1 MIRGLI
7 YVLYGVIVLLVVRAI
22 SRSIGRFFGAGGPV
36 QRSGASGRRPART
49 AEDLVR
55 DPVCNTYVPR
65 SRALTAV
72 VEGRTEHFC
81 SEACRD
87 RARVTAARAS

>member
-7 YVLYGVIVLLVVRAI
+7 YLLYVVIVLLVVRMVG
-22 SRSIGRFFGAGGPV
+22 RSMARLFGAGSDV
-36 QRSGASGRRPART
+36 RRSGATARPPSRKT
-49 AEDLVR
+49 EDLVR

-65 SRALTAV
+65 SRALTAD
-72 VEGRTEHFC
+72 VEGHQEHFC

-87 RARVTAARAS
+87 RALAGAARAS

>member
-7 YVLYGVIVLLVVRAI
+7 YLLYVVIVLLIIRMVGRSLVRL
-22 SRSIGRFFGAGGPV
+22 FGAGSDV
-36 QRSGASGRRPART
+36 RRSSART
-49 AEDLVR
+49 GAPSRKAEDLVR

-72 VEGRTEHFC
+72 VEGHEEHFC

-87 RARVTAARAS
+87 RARAGAARAS

>member
-1 MIRGLI
+1 MIRGLV
-7 YVLYGVIVLLVVRAI
+7 YLLYTLIFLLLVRMVGRWLAVLLGGEVRRAGTT
-22 SRSIGRFFGAGGPV
+22 SRPSRK
-36 QRSGASGRRPART
+36 

-72 VEGRTEHFC
+72 VGGHAEHFC

-87 RARVTAARAS
+87 RARAAAARAS

>member
-7 YVLYGVIVLLVVRAI
+7 YLLYGVIVLLVVRAI
-22 SRSIGRFFGAGGPV
+22 SRSIGRFFGARNDV
-36 QRSGASGRRPART
+36 QRSGRAGRPTPRT

-65 SRALTAV
+65 SRALAAV
-72 VEGRTEHFC
+72 VEGRPEHFC

-87 RARVTAARAS
+87 RARAAAARAS

>member
-7 YVLYGVIVLLVVRAI
+7 YLLYGLIVLLLFRMVT
-22 SRSIGRFFGAGGPV
+22 RSIVRFFAAPGDV
-36 QRSGASGRRPART
+36 QRSRSKGRPRSRAV
-49 AEDLVR
+49 EDLVR

-72 VEGRTEHFC
+72 VEGREEYFC

-87 RARVTAARAS
+87 RARAPAARAS